1 MDAYLLAGDLLVA
14 TAFVVT
20 LRRGRTRR
28 TALCA
33 AGLAVAGGLM
43 LGAGSGFGVL
53 VCAVSALGA
62 AALLLAE
69 LTTVRRSALAGAW
82 AVAVGLLVMANV
94 RYEQAGSWV
103 AYRKPWVVVFSLALV
118 AALSAAAVATARLA
132 RDPDMGPGGV

>member
-82 AVAVGLLVMANV
+82 AVAAGLLVMANV